1 MSKTPVK
8 SSDKDAIIEELKREL
23 QDYKSIIE
31 NDKKIIDGLK
41 DNNNELQNEIDELKN
56 GYEKL
61 KKEFDEYKVRHA
73 ANIGIKNGKA
83 YEYKSEANKEST
95 DKIKKK
101 PGAVK
106 CHKGYH
112 RIAPDH
118 INKHIDVIMD
128 QCPDCWNSLDK
139 VVETRERVIENIP
152 VINLEI
158 IEYNIGL
165 PP

>member
-8 SSDKDAIIEELKREL
+8 ISDKDAIIEELKREL
-23 QDYKSIIE
+23 QDYKNIIE

-41 DNNNELQNEIDELKN
+41 DNNNELQYEIDVLKNNNNEIKKDF
-56 GYEKL
+56 EKL
-61 KKEFDEYKVRHA
+61 KKEFDEYKVRHP

-83 YEYKSEANKEST
+83 YEYKSEAKKEST

-106 CHKGYH
+106 GHKGYH

-118 INKHIDVIMD
+118 IEAYRCNNGTV
-128 QCPDCWNSLDK
+128 P
-139 VVETRERVIENIP
+139 
-152 VINLEI
+152 
-158 IEYNIGL
+158 
-165 PP
+165 